1 MASRTARLRA
11 TPPARTGL
19 RSIRWRRHL
28 IGYLFISP
36 WIAGFALFTAFPMIY
51 SLFLSFT
58 KYDLLG
64 PPEFVGFSNFERM
77 VSDHLFLT
85 ALGNTAF
92 YTLLAVPI
100 QLLLALFMAL
110 LLNQKLRGINVF
122 RTALYLP
129 TVTPTVA
136 FVVLFVYM
144 YNPEFGIFN
153 AILGW
158 FGIPKQGWL
167 TDPNLAKPAFI
178 IMSLWHVG
186 GQMVIFLAGLQ
197 AVPETLVEAA
207 SIDGAGKFRRF
218 WHVTVPMISPVIFFN
233 LVLGIIGSF
242 QVFATAYIATNGGPK
257 HATLFYV
264 LWMYRHA
271 FENFRMGYAATL
283 GWVLLGVI
291 LVFTVVQFA
300 ISRRWV
306 YYEGE
311 GA

>member
-1 MASRTARLRA
+1 
-11 TPPARTGL
+11 
-19 RSIRWRRHL
+19 
-28 IGYLFISP
+28 
-36 WIAGFALFTAFPMIY
+36 MIY

-100 QLLLALFMAL
+100 QLVLALFMAL

-207 SIDGAGKFRRF
+207 SIDGAGKFPPLLACHGSHDQPGDLLQPRSWNHWLLPGLRNRLHRDQRRPEAR
-218 WHVTVPMISPVIFFN
+218 H
-233 LVLGIIGSF
+233 LVLRPLDVSPRVREFPHG
-242 QVFATAYIATNGGPK
+242 
-257 HATLFYV
+257 LR
-264 LWMYRHA
+264 RHP
-271 FENFRMGYAATL
+271 RL
-283 GWVLLGVI
+283 GAPGVI
-291 LVFTVVQFA
+291 LIFTLIQFA

>member
-1 MASRTARLRA
+1 MV
-11 TPPARTGL
+11 
-19 RSIRWRRHL
+19 
-28 IGYLFISP
+28 
-36 WIAGFALFTAFPMIY
+36 Y

-64 PPEFVGFSNFERM
+64 PPEFVGFDNFGRM
-77 VSDHLFLT
+77 VSDHLFLI

-100 QLLLALFMAL
+100 QLMLALSMAL

-158 FGIPKQGWL
+158 FGLPKLGGL
-167 TDPNLAKPAFI
+167 TDPKLAKPAFI

-207 SIDGAGKFRRF
+207 SIDGAGRMRRF

-233 LVLGIIGSF
+233 LVLGVIGSF
-242 QVFATAYIATNGGPK
+242 QVFATAFIATNGGPK

-291 LVFTVVQFA
+291 LVFTLIQFA
-300 ISRRWV
+300 VSRRWV

>member
-1 MASRTARLRA
+1 
-11 TPPARTGL
+11 
-19 RSIRWRRHL
+19 
-28 IGYLFISP
+28 LFISP
-36 WIAGFALFTAFPMIY
+36 WIAGFVLFTAFPMIY

-158 FGIPKQGWL
+158 FGVPKQGWL

-207 SIDGAGKFRRF
+207 SIDGAGKLRRF

-242 QVFATAYIATNGGPK
+242 QVFTDAFIITEGGPAG
-257 HATLFYV
+257 ATLVY
-264 LWMYRHA
+264 LLHLYRQA
-271 FENFRMGYAATL
+271 FRSFHMGYGAAM
-283 GWVLLGVI
+283 GWFLFMIVLI
-291 LVFTVVQFA
+291 LTMIQLWL
-300 ISRRWV
+300 SRRWV
-306 YYEGE
+306 YYEAAMPGQKVG